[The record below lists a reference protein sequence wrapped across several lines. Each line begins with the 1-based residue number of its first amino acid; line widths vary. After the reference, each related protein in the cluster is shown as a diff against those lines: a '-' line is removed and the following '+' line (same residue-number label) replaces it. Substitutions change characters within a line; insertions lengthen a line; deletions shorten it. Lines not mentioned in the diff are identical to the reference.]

1 MARAK
6 PQVVRT
12 VAELR
17 RVVAGWR
24 RDGRRVALVPTM
36 GALHAGHIA
45 LVRRASALADR
56 TVVSI
61 FVNPTQF
68 APHEDLARYP
78 RDEAADLA
86 KLTPEPCD
94 LVWAPDPAEMYPE
107 GFATRVAPA
116 GAALGLEAN
125 VRPHFFGGVATVCS
139 KLFGAAAP
147 DLAVF
152 GEKDYQQLCVIRQ
165 MVRDLSLNLEI
176 VGEPTVREA
185 DGLAL
190 SSRNAYLSADE
201 RRIAPTLHRV
211 LAEAATKAADIARGK
226 HSGAVPKRPRPS
238 ALVPDPM
245 LPRGEP
251 QLPPLEA
258 LCEEAALAITQAGFT
273 KVDYVAVRD
282 AETLKVVSRTTER
295 PLRVLAAAW
304 LGATRL
310 IDNVPA

>member
-1 MARAK
+1 
-6 PQVVRT
+6 
-12 VAELR
+12 
-17 RVVAGWR
+17 
-24 RDGRRVALVPTM
+24 VALVPTM
-36 GALHAGHIA
+36 GALHAGHLM
-45 LVRRASALADR
+45 LVRRAAALADR

-68 APHEDLARYP
+68 APREDLARYP

-86 KLTPEPCD
+86 KLAPERCD
-94 LVWAPDPAEMYPE
+94 LVWAPSPAEMYRE
-107 GFATRVAPA
+107 GFATRIVPA
-116 GAALGLEAN
+116 GAALGLEAD
-125 VRPHFFGGVATVCS
+125 VRPHFFAGVATVCA

-165 MVRDLSLNLEI
+165 MVRDLDMRLEI

-190 SSRNAYLSADE
+190 SSRNAYLSAAE
-201 RRIAPTLHRV
+201 RKIAPALHRI
-211 LAEAATKAADIARGK
+211 LAEVAVKAAAIARGE
-226 HSGAVPKRPRPS
+226 HPAAAAKRPRPS

-245 LPRGEP
+245 LARGEP
-251 QLPPLEA
+251 QLPQLET
-258 LCEEAALAITQAGFT
+258 LCEQAALALTQAGFG

-282 AETLKVVSRTTER
+282 AATLKVVSGLSKH